1 MGKRGVGAQRPFT
14 MIVAALR
21 SGSDPSRGAI
31 GNPIVAI
38 ETYTSQSFPEIP
50 GRGPECFYAGIKGTT
65 TRKGLLSNPAGTPQN
80 ATGGR
85 ITVASNAFLGPTSI
99 LLGEYKLT
107 TGDDFLIG
115 VDAAATAVNL
125 TALINGLPGY
135 TGFHLGAGV
144 ISLSGPVGPVG
155 NEVLLGATG
164 VSPGN
169 FTLTPLAGAEPLI
182 GAATIT

>member
-1 MGKRGVGAQRPFT
+1 MGKRAVTAQRPFT

-31 GNPIVAI
+31 DNPIVAI
-38 ETYTSQSFPEIP
+38 ETYTRQSFPEIP

-65 TRKGLLSNPAGTPQN
+65 TRTGLLSGTPQN
-80 ATGGR
+80 STGGR

-99 LLGEYKLT
+99 QLGEYTLT
-107 TGDDFLIG
+107 TGDDFPIG
-115 VDAAATAVNL
+115 VDAAATAVSL

-144 ISLSGPVGPVG
+144 ISLSGPAGPIG
-155 NEVLLGATG
+155 NEILLRSTG

-169 FTLTPLAGAEPLI
+169 FSFVPLAGAAPAI